1 MPRCANLPTIT
12 PERLSLLALAWL
24 APQPTLANFANRGR
38 CSRLLLRY
46 SLRIPIA
53 TRLAGLAWLA
63 SLANRLK
70 PLIIKAFG
78 SVVGKLARCAN
89 RLRSLRDKGFGNV
102 VGRLAQRSFAD
113 QDSGFGLC
121 AASQR
126 GSNSLSGQNLFCAR
140 PAWDLLERVC

>member
-89 RLRSLRDKGFGNV
+89 RLRSLRNKGFGNV
-102 VGRLAQRSFAD
+102 VGRLAQRSFLTKTAVLAYVQQARGD
-113 QDSGFGLC
+113 PI
-121 AASQR
+121 ASLDRISSVLGRR
-126 GSNSLSGQNLFCAR
+126 GTS
-140 PAWDLLERVC
+140 